1 MQLPMVDA
9 RKEMSDLLRNK
20 SFDADEISLPW
31 QASSA
36 FKYEFSNSLDY
47 HQYFYVLVSTSG
59 LQMSYIVV
67 VEFNEIILTSA
78 SYLNAF

>member
-1 MQLPMVDA
+1 MHLPMVDA

-59 LQMSYIVV
+59 LV

>member
-1 MQLPMVDA
+1 MHLPMVDA

-59 LQMSYIVV
+59 L